1 MKNLVHNLL
10 QTLQRFKFASTLNI
24 LGLSVAFLSLIVI
37 LMEFR
42 YGVSYN
48 KCYDDYKNIS
58 RLEVS
63 SDSATYDV
71 TVGFN
76 WKRML
81 DAEFPQID
89 RTELLRTSSGLG
101 EYLQIERGG
110 AQAGFKEESHR
121 VTPGFPELFGFSM
134 AEGTIDALAS
144 PGSIMLPL
152 SMARRFWPEESAL
165 GRQLRFPDADTALTV
180 GGVYRD
186 LLANGM
192 VENVIYCAIPGKMGT
207 EGGWSTNYQLFT
219 TLRPGTRHTELER
232 AIYERFMKEETPP
245 YFRNYKS
252 VRLNPIEN
260 LYFDPS
266 IGDGPVERGNPR
278 EIALLLALAL
288 LITAVASVNYIN
300 FAISLTPLRIRNINT
315 QKIFGNPVSRIRLAL
330 VGEAAAISLIAYL
343 ISLALLPVARKY
355 GIGSLL
361 RTDMDMA
368 SNLGIL
374 LFGAAIALAAGA
386 VAGLYP
392 AFYSTRIS
400 PALAVKGSFGM
411 SPKGRRLRTALISF
425 QFVISAVLIIA
436 AVFLHLQNR
445 FVRGADLGYSHDQV
459 ITADLGNLLED
470 PAAQERFR
478 NELFKSPQ
486 VLDMAAS
493 FFPFGSGGAQPVT
506 FMRDGEPVSYDF
518 QLPVT
523 PGLLRCFDIPVI
535 AGRDFEESDRY
546 TPGIKVILNEAAAQR
561 FELKPGDTF
570 DDRYT
575 VVGITPNYHFK
586 SLHEG
591 NTAPVGLVVIGESM
605 PMRVPMRNVYVRVAG
620 DPHTAA
626 EHVRQSV
633 AAVDPAYPLTVRFFD
648 EVFDLVY
655 RADLKAA
662 RLITLFSLIAVALS
676 LMGVFGLVVF
686 ETQYRRREI
695 AVRRVFGAQVGE
707 LLVMFNRRYVQITA
721 VCFVVAAPVAYYGVT
736 EWLRGF
742 EYRTPVYWWVF
753 VLTFLSVASVT
764 AAVVTILSWKTANT
778 NPADA
783 LKRE

>member
-1 MKNLVHNLL
+1 
-10 QTLQRFKFASTLNI
+10 
-24 LGLSVAFLSLIVI
+24 
-37 LMEFR
+37 
-42 YGVSYN
+42 
-48 KCYDDYKNIS
+48 
-58 RLEVS
+58 
-63 SDSATYDV
+63 
-71 TVGFN
+71 
-76 WKRML
+76 
-81 DAEFPQID
+81 
-89 RTELLRTSSGLG
+89 
-101 EYLQIERGG
+101 
-110 AQAGFKEESHR
+110 
-121 VTPGFPELFGFSM
+121 
-134 AEGTIDALAS
+134 
-144 PGSIMLPL
+144 
-152 SMARRFWPEESAL
+152 
-165 GRQLRFPDADTALTV
+165 
-180 GGVYRD
+180 
-186 LLANGM
+186 
-192 VENVIYCAIPGKMGT
+192 
-207 EGGWSTNYQLFT
+207 
-219 TLRPGTRHTELER
+219 
-232 AIYERFMKEETPP
+232 
-245 YFRNYKS
+245 
-252 VRLNPIEN
+252 
-260 LYFDPS
+260 
-266 IGDGPVERGNPR
+266 
-278 EIALLLALAL
+278 
-288 LITAVASVNYIN
+288 
-300 FAISLTPLRIRNINT
+300 
-315 QKIFGNPVSRIRLAL
+315 
-330 VGEAAAISLIAYL
+330 
-343 ISLALLPVARKY
+343 
-355 GIGSLL
+355 
-361 RTDMDMA
+361 
-368 SNLGIL
+368 
-374 LFGAAIALAAGA
+374 
-386 VAGLYP
+386 
-392 AFYSTRIS
+392 
-400 PALAVKGSFGM
+400 
-411 SPKGRRLRTALISF
+411 
-425 QFVISAVLIIA
+425 
-436 AVFLHLQNR
+436 
-445 FVRGADLGYSHDQV
+445 
-459 ITADLGNLLED
+459 
-470 PAAQERFR
+470 
-478 NELFKSPQ
+478 
-486 VLDMAAS
+486 
-493 FFPFGSGGAQPVT
+493 
-506 FMRDGEPVSYDF
+506 MRDGEPVSYDF

-575 VVGITPNYHFK
+575 VVGITPNSHFK